1 VAGSVNEYGTPLV
14 SYLSIGEVELRN
26 NKWLNLDT
34 HYFDR
39 EEGSSLWVWGCRPP
53 GGEIEKR
60 ATALSLTEVLATY
73 ATETQ
78 PSEAVGIVM
87 TRSNSE
93 SDGLGSLCVAD
104 VLKKLGPY
112 FLETKILNVV
122 LNSASHAAPRFVR
135 WGPTRDNVGERV
147 PAVFFPLIPES
158 LFVESSEPLFA
169 NVAMTDW
176 HQETDEWHLWEVLY
190 KSGPN
195 FLLFQSE
202 FGYDDQV
209 FVAYSESVIPTE
221 LLDNA
226 RSMSIPKSGP
236 DKHPVDEWGSLL
248 LFDRGRE
255 LLPE

>member
-1 VAGSVNEYGTPLV
+1 MAGSVNEYGTPLV
-14 SYLSIGEVELRN
+14 CSLSIAEVELGRN
-26 NKWLNLDT
+26 EWINLDT

-39 EEGSSLWVWGCRPP
+39 EEGSSLWVWGRRPP
-53 GGEIEKR
+53 GGEIER
-60 ATALSLTEVLATY
+60 GATGESLAEVLASY
-73 ATETQ
+73 VNGAQ
-78 PSEAVGIVM
+78 PSEAVGMVIN
-87 TRSNSE
+87 RSTNE
-93 SDGLGSLCVAD
+93 NDGLGSLCVAD

-122 LNSASHAAPRFVR
+122 LDRASHAAPRFVR
-135 WGPTRDNVGERV
+135 WGPPRDNQSERV
-147 PAVFFPLIPES
+147 PAVLIPLIPEP
-158 LFVESSEPLFA
+158 LFVESSEPLFS

-209 FVAYSESVIPTE
+209 FCAESDSGIPSE
-221 LLDNA
+221 LLAKA
-226 RSMSIPKSGP
+226 RSISIPETGP